1 MTLLPEAPVVALQTT
16 ACKWGASGLLS
27 ALCGGVSKMIEWR
40 SEAALLAVRPFGESS
55 VIIEVFSETQ
65 GRHSG
70 VVRGGASRKIAPILQ
85 PGAQLSVAWKA
96 RLDSHLGSF
105 TVEPIR
111 SRAAAA
117 MGDRLA
123 LAGLNAVCSL
133 LAIVLPEREPHPPL
147 YDRTIALLDLLGQS
161 DLWPLA
167 YLRWEQ
173 VLLEEMGFGLD
184 LSACAVRGINED
196 LIYVSPKS
204 GRAVSREGA
213 GEWADRMLPL
223 PQVLAG
229 MGDASHAEIGRA
241 LGTTG
246 YFIEHRL
253 IKSLGDRPMPA
264 ARARLL
270 DAIRRA
276 EAD

>member
-1 MTLLPEAPVVALQTT
+1 
-16 ACKWGASGLLS
+16 
-27 ALCGGVSKMIEWR
+27 MIDWHD
-40 SEAALLAVRPFGESS
+40 EAALLATRPFGETS
-55 VIIEVFSETQ
+55 VIIEVFSAAH
-65 GRHSG
+65 GRHAG
-70 VVRGGASRKIAPILQ
+70 VVRGGTSRKVAPILQ
-85 PGAQLSVAWKA
+85 PGAQLSVVWKA
-96 RLDSHLGSF
+96 RLESHLGSF

-111 SRAAAA
+111 SRAAVA

-133 LAIVLPEREPHPPL
+133 LTMVLPEREAHARL

-161 DLWPLA
+161 EVWPLA

-173 VLLEEMGFGLD
+173 ALLEEMGFGLD
-184 LSACAVRGINED
+184 LSACAVRGVNEE

-223 PQVLAG
+223 PPVLAG
-229 MGDASHAEIGRA
+229 KGDASNTEIVKA

-253 IKSLGDRPMPA
+253 IKSLGDNPLPG
-264 ARARLL
+264 ARARLV
-270 DAIRRA
+270 DAIARA
-276 EAD
+276 DGL